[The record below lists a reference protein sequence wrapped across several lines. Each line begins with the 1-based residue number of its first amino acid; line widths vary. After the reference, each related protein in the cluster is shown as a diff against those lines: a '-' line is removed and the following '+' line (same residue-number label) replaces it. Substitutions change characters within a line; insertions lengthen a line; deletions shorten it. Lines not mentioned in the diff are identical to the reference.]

1 MRARKAAF
9 GGYSLLLCAG
19 LAFIFVA
26 PEENRNS
33 GVSSSPS
40 LDVSPAQAMVPSAR
54 RPIALPSDRVMNAS
68 IEVLGRLQAADVW
81 STPLDLDELNVDE
94 TASASQH
101 EARAPAAAE
110 PIPDGPQG
118 NLDAQ
123 TGVIERPVATQRA
136 VASQDAIATERVPA
150 PSTRSTT
157 AVPPSLSFRSI
168 AGKWAAHRAACS
180 ERSRNRT
187 AHLPLTIDQRGARAG
202 GASCS
207 FRRTE
212 QNGNRWSVAATCTSD
227 TESWTANV
235 RLVLA
240 GNKLTWSSERGAQTY
255 TRCP

>member
-26 PEENRNS
+26 PDESRTP
-33 GVSSSPS
+33 GAASSPS

-54 RPIALPSDRVMNAS
+54 RPIALPIDRVMTAS
-68 IEVLGRLQAADVW
+68 VDVLGRSQAPDIW
-81 STPLDLDELNVDE
+81 STPLQLGEPE
-94 TASASQH
+94 TEATASVVPGDEPAPDTA
-101 EARAPAAAE
+101 ERAPDSPPSPLFE
-110 PIPDGPQG
+110 
-118 NLDAQ
+118 L
-123 TGVIERPVATQRA
+123 TSLIEQPVATEGARPSSARA
-136 VASQDAIATERVPA
+136 TVAVPA
-150 PSTRSTT
+150 T
-157 AVPPSLSFRSI
+157 LSFRSV
-168 AGKWAAHRAACS
+168 AGKWASNRAACS
-180 ERSRNRT
+180 ERGSKRT
-187 AHLPLTIDQRGARAG
+187 ALLPLTIDQRGARAG

-212 QNGNRWSVAATCTSD
+212 QAGNRWSVAATCTSD
-227 TESWTANV
+227 TESWNANV